1 MQVKV
6 YVLTVVCDAGIETV
20 QVFTSEEAAKEVM
33 QDRLA
38 EEIAIAKDA
47 DCLDSIKETKYR
59 TVIYYE
65 EGGWLELSIHE
76 DEFYISVDK

>member
-6 YVLTVVCDAGIETV
+6 YVLTVVCDAGIETA

-33 QDRLA
+33 QDRVA
-38 EEIAIAKDA
+38 DEIAIAEDT
-47 DCLDSIKETKYR
+47 DCLDSVKETNYR

-65 EGGWLELSIHE
+65 EGGWLEFSIHE
-76 DEFYISVDK
+76 DEFYISVDR